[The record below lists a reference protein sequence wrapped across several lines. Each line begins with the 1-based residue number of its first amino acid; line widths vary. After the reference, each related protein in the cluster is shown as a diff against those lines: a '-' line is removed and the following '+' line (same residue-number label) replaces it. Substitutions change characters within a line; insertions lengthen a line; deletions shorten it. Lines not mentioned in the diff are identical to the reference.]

1 LPIRPLKTGLS
12 LVSLLTLLFFA
23 INSLITLSTSPWVL
37 LTISVLGFLAGAG
50 VFLIPEKKVKLQ
62 QEISQ
67 KFDVTYEELQQSK
80 ASVLNTEDA
89 GRRLASAVAN
99 TIAFISQISHR
110 ALEVS
115 NDAQGMSLQVTEG
128 AAAMEE
134 ILAVVTSI
142 ADQISLQGTKVNQ
155 SASAIEEMTASINSV
170 NAIVQKR
177 SETAQSLLGVTKEGS
192 EYQVTTGQMMDDVNK
207 SVKAVHELLEVINEI
222 AARTNLLAMNAAIEA
237 AHAGEKGRGFAVVA
251 SEIRKLAEST
261 SKNSSSI
268 GKTLGELV
276 KKIDRA
282 QEASR
287 NSSRAFDDIKNG
299 VDSMVQSFME
309 ISTSTRE
316 LDAGT
321 QDMLGSVNEL
331 SEISHHLKDGAGE
344 MKFAAQEVTTSL
356 VDTGERAKHT
366 ASSIREISNLTID
379 LTTSSEQISELNL
392 RINSYVRESLHNLFL
407 DAEDD
412 LQASVA
418 LERLHISNLILGH
431 LIWVSRSR
439 GILSGHKNMDVS
451 TLLDHKNCDLGK
463 WLETEGREKIGDQ
476 KTYDRLSLI
485 HEELHT
491 ILRNIVECGE
501 QGVCTDQ
508 EEEYI
513 ELLKY
518 SKEIVE
524 ILSSLHMD
532 DSVRWSEDLKVDVP
546 IFDRHHQ
553 SLLGL
558 VDKLYQALKTDK
570 THESLMG
577 IFDELLHYTSYH
589 FGAEEAA
596 FEEFGYPDCDS
607 HKDLHKALVLKALE
621 LREDLQHGKPM
632 VAVEVMEFLRDWVT
646 QHIKGCDRL
655 YSAFFSDKA
664 VEEFLDRRKEFMVAK
679 GLEEV

>member
-12 LVSLLTLLFFA
+12 LVSLFALLFFA
-23 INSLITLSTSPWVL
+23 INSFMTLSTTPWVL
-37 LTISVLGFLAGAG
+37 VIISALGLLSGALAL
-50 VFLIPEKKVKLQ
+50 FIPEKTIQ
-62 QEISQ
+62 GPQENKHHI
-67 KFDVTYEELQQSK
+67 DVTYEELQQSK

-115 NDAQGMSLQVTEG
+115 EDAQGMSLQVTEG

-142 ADQISLQGTKVNQ
+142 AEQINQQVNKVNQ

-177 SETAQSLLGVTKEGS
+177 SETAKSLLSVTKEGS
-192 EYQVTTGQMMDDVNK
+192 EYQITTGQMMEDVNK

-282 QEASR
+282 QEAST
-287 NSSRAFDDIKNG
+287 NSTQAFHDIKTG
-299 VDSMVQSFME
+299 VDSMVQSFLE
-309 ISTSTRE
+309 ISSSTRE

-321 QDMLGSVNEL
+321 QDMLSSVNEL

-344 MKFAAQEVTTSL
+344 MKFAAQEVTTTL
-356 VDTGERAKHT
+356 VETGERAKHT

-392 RINSYVRESLHNLFL
+392 RINDYVKESVHNLFL
-407 DAEDD
+407 DAEQD
-412 LQASVA
+412 LQASKA
-418 LERLHISNLILGH
+418 LDRLQISNLILGH

-439 GILSGHKNMDVS
+439 GVISGHRQIDAS
-451 TLLDHKNCDLGK
+451 TLLDHDKCDLGI
-463 WLETEGREKIGDQ
+463 WLNHQGRELINDQ
-476 KTYDRLSLI
+476 KTYDRLKHI
-485 HEELHT
+485 HEEIHA
-491 ILRNIVECGE
+491 ILRNIVDCGE
-501 QGVCTDQ
+501 RGVCVDQ

-524 ILSSLHMD
+524 ILSSLHID
-532 DSVRWSEDLKVDVP
+532 DSVRWSEELKVDVP

-558 VDKLYQALKTDK
+558 VDKLYQALKTEN
-570 THESLMG
+570 THETLMG

-596 FEEFGYPDCDS
+596 FEEFGYPDCND
-607 HKDLHKALVLKALE
+607 HKGLHKQLVNKALE

-655 YSAFFSDKA
+655 YSAFFNDKA
-664 VEEFLDRRKEFMVAK
+664 VEEFLDRRKEFMVAR